1 MQAIPL
7 SFGPALMRFWQTVAA
22 RALYLTESP
31 GFGVIQPDDIRLTE
45 TDVLDAPAGTGGIGK
60 VQHAICGLHQA
71 GIFILTVAGPVTFAR
86 EALTPLQITDQGE
99 SQAAVLTERDSNRTA
114 QPRPGGRSRLRT
126 GRAGR
131 IVGDGDAPAL
141 QLQCADGGIVVG
153 QRGRNG
159 DGPGVPVIRGFA
171 AVNAVRL
178 TAAHEGGQMTAVKFD
193 YVGMNPAAALGQIH
207 LMPGF
212 SQIIPKRFRS

>member
-1 MQAIPL
+1 M
-7 SFGPALMRFWQTVAA
+7 
-22 RALYLTESP
+22 
-31 GFGVIQPDDIRLTE
+31 
-45 TDVLDAPAGTGGIGK
+45 
-60 VQHAICGLHQA
+60 QHAICGLYQA
-71 GIFILTVAGPVTFAR
+71 GIFILTVAGSVSFAC
-86 EALTPLQITDQGE
+86 EALAPLQITDQGE
-99 SQAAVLTERDSNRTA
+99 RQAAVLTERDSNRTA
-114 QPRPGGRSRLRT
+114 QPRPGGRSRLST

-171 AVNAVRL
+171 SVNAVRL
-178 TAAHEGGQMTAVKFD
+178 TAAHEGGQMTVVKFD
-193 YVGMNPAAALGQIH
+193 HIGMDSAAALGQIC

-212 SQIIPKRFRS
+212 PLII